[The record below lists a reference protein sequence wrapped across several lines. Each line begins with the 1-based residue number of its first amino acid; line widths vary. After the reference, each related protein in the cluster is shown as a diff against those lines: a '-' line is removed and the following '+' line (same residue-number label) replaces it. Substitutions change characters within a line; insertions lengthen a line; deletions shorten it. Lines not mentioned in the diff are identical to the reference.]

1 MRLKIKEGW
10 KESKTKK
17 PHDVSLYKTVPQI
30 VAGLSCCTGGPHCP
44 EHFPSARRDT
54 VSRKSDR
61 TINLHLF
68 SCKIKKIRIIMKM
81 KHSGVVRETLRRSKW
96 GASCPCA
103 YSMLWHNQMMKLF
116 LEASCALGWMLFLT
130 PLTTA
135 YWFYSQPRD
144 RPKQSQTRLRSRGI
158 ATIDLSCSTQSVAI
172 LRSKTSRYLH
182 PPLISLSLSL
192 SSSIPLS
199 IFSLP

>member
-1 MRLKIKEGW
+1 MAFTALSTFPQLGEI
-10 KESKTKK
+10 
-17 PHDVSLYKTVPQI
+17 VSL
-30 VAGLSCCTGGPHCP
+30 
-44 EHFPSARRDT
+44 R
-54 VSRKSDR
+54 SDH

-68 SCKIKKIRIIMKM
+68 SWKMKEIRIIMEM
-81 KHSGVVRETLRRSKW
+81 KHSGVVRETLWWSKW
-96 GASCPCA
+96 EASCPCA

-144 RPKQSQTRLRSRGI
+144 RPKQSQTRLRSSGI
-158 ATIDLSCSTQSVAI
+158 ATIDLSCSTQSAAI

-182 PPLISLSLSL
+182 PPLISLS
-192 SSSIPLS
+192 
-199 IFSLP
+199 SLPVFALPKTPFHPI